1 MRCDT
6 EMLCPE
12 SSEKRKKPGGLMA
25 TGRVEFR
32 KTLISAP
39 FDGLQLLNLHPIDFH
54 VMNLR
59 QYSVLGQAHGVCG
72 WYNR

>member
-1 MRCDT
+1 MPRVLRKT
-6 EMLCPE
+6 
-12 SSEKRKKPGGLMA
+12 KKPGGLMA

-32 KTLISAP
+32 KTPNQRPP
-39 FDGLQLLNLHPIDFH
+39 FDGLQALNLHPIDFH

-72 WYNR
+72 WYSR